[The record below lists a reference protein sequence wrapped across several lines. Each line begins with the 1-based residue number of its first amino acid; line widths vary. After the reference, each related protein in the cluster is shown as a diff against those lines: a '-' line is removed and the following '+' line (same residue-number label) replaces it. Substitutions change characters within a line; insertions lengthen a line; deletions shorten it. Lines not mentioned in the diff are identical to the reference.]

1 MVYSA
6 QNTLVCNLH
15 LTTHTFNSLPVQ
27 QSWWWN
33 TTERLANC
41 DYDLRRKQ
49 GQSPLWFLFPGLA
62 MQYEVTCD
70 YTLLLAQVYLG
81 QVTACVPIITELWIP
96 KKNTCDNNQTLIPL
110 HNCMVS
116 IYQFCTVSL
125 DKIKFT
131 SLMVD
136 LNVLNSIPALAL
148 FPALL
153 WL

>member
-1 MVYSA
+1 MSYDIYA
-6 QNTLVCNLH
+6 QNILVCNLH

-27 QSWWWN
+27 QSWWRRN

-49 GQSPLWFLFPGLA
+49 GQLPLWFLFPGLA

-81 QVTACVPIITELWIP
+81 QVTACAPIISELWIP
-96 KKNTCDNNQTLIPL
+96 INTWDNNQTLIPL
-110 HNCMVS
+110 QNCMVS
-116 IYQFCTVSL
+116 IYQFCTFSL
-125 DKIKFT
+125 DKIIKLT

-136 LNVLNSIPALAL
+136 LNVLNS
-148 FPALL
+148 
-153 WL
+153 